1 MNMHKLLKRTCC
13 LPDVLYCCKPINFF
27 RGVPYVNTSRT
38 KEGMS
43 DYYVNE
49 KAPRTA
55 VVIHENG
62 TLSLMQV
69 RLTVAQLEFKD

>member
-1 MNMHKLLKRTCC
+1 M
-13 LPDVLYCCKPINFF
+13 
-27 RGVPYVNTSRT
+27 PYVNTSRT